1 MRLLNN
7 QTQLGL
13 TLIEVLVSLV
23 VVSLGILGLIAL
35 QTKSLQNTQHH
46 ITQSTAV
53 ILSYSMSE
61 SLHADSA
68 VAESGGYDISI
79 PNSGCSDPSGPTGLA
94 LSTVDTWWSDITT
107 NLGSDACGSIDCTTT
122 SGICN
127 LTIQI
132 GSTFSYVTRVT
143 L

>member
-1 MRLLNN
+1 VKSKAHSK
-7 QTQLGL
+7 QQGL

-35 QTKSLQNTQHH
+35 QSKSLQNTQLH
-46 ITQSTAV
+46 IAQSTAV
-53 ILSYSMSE
+53 ILSYGMSE

-68 VAESGGYDISI
+68 VAENGGYDISL
-79 PNSGCSDPSGPTGLA
+79 PSSGCSDPSGPTGLA
-94 LSTVDTWWSDITT
+94 LGTVVSWWGDITA

-122 SGICN
+122 SGICV
-127 LTIQI
+127 LTIEN
-132 GSTFSYVTRVT
+132 GSTLSYETRVT